1 MTPETDHFYRST
13 RNLSFTLF
21 SDKNHLTHSNNFFDS
36 LIRKNK
42 AHKIIRRNNSIN
54 YRNRSIDSEITN
66 HLIILITGY
75 FSHQLR
81 ERN

>member
-1 MTPETDHFYRST
+1 MTPKTDHFYRST
-13 RNLSFTLF
+13 RNLSLTLL
-21 SDKNHLTHSNNFFDS
+21 SNKTISLTANFLDS

-66 HLIILITGY
+66 HLIIHITGY